1 MRRGTV
7 HKIIKQRK
15 GNRMV
20 TIEQGRFPARQ
31 TLAISAPLV
40 PCEQVSATPI
50 AKDCSRAISG
60 HPIAFRKDWIGDL
73 K

>member
-15 GNRMV
+15 GDRMV
-20 TIEQGRFPARQ
+20 TIEQGMLPARP

-40 PCEQVSATPI
+40 LCEAVSTNLI
-50 AKDCSRAISG
+50 ADDCSRALSG
-60 HPIAFRKDWIGDL
+60 HPIAFRKDWIGGV

>member
-20 TIEQGRFPARQ
+20 TIEQGRFLDRP
-31 TLAISAPLV
+31 TPAISAPRV

-50 AKDCSRAISG
+50 ADDCSRALCG
-60 HPIAFRKDWIGDL
+60 RPIAFRKDWIGGL

>member
-15 GNRMV
+15 GDRMV
-20 TIEQGRFPARQ
+20 TIEQGRLPARQ
-31 TLAISAPLV
+31 TLAISTPLV
-40 PCEQVSATPI
+40 PCEEIYANRI
-50 AKDCSRAISG
+50 AKDCSRALSG
-60 HPIAFRKDWIGDL
+60 HPIAFRKDWIGGL